1 MFYPY
6 IYANFLKSVM
16 MKSKLLVSCLLLAM
30 LITGMRSTYGQAEV
44 WPLEKCITYAI
55 DNNIQVKQMEL
66 ASEFNSNTLQQSKLG
81 ALPNLNAGATHSWS
95 FGRALDETTYE
106 FTKDQTVMSDN
117 IYLSSSVTLFNG
129 LQTLNTIKQSQYDLM
144 ASLQDV
150 DKIKNDISLS
160 IALAYL
166 QILLNMELL
175 EVTNN
180 QLEITRLQITRTSQ
194 LVEAGSLA
202 QGSLLEIQAQVAAEE
217 LQQVNAQNQ
226 LDISYLTLTQ
236 FLELD
241 SVGNFKIEI
250 PDLPL
255 PEEEFLL
262 ESISEIYSDAER
274 ILPQVKSADYMLKS
288 SEVGLNIA
296 KGARSPRLS
305 FTGSYG
311 TRYSNIL
318 KQYSLVPG
326 ETSDPFPIGTVEGTG
341 EIVNS
346 FPQPLVI
353 GDNYPFGNQFS
364 DNATYG
370 VQFNLTIPIFNGWQT
385 NTMISNAKISVLNSK
400 YNLESTK
407 NILYKEI
414 QQAFADAVASLKKYR
429 ASEKAVSSME
439 ESFRYTEQKFN
450 VGMVTSFDYNTAKN
464 QLASTQSDL
473 LQSKYEYIFTTKV
486 LEFYRGWPL
495 SLK

>member
-1 MFYPY
+1 
-6 IYANFLKSVM
+6 M
-16 MKSKLLVSCLLLAM
+16 MKIKLLIFCLLFATWT
-30 LITGMRSTYGQAEV
+30 IGYSQADAQTGTWS
-44 WPLEKCITYAI
+44 LEKCVLYAI
-55 DNNIQVKQMEL
+55 ENNIQVKQMEL
-66 ASEFNSNTLQQSKLG
+66 NSEVNSNIHLQSKLG

-117 IYLSSSVTLFNG
+117 IFLSSTVTLFNG
-129 LQTLNTIKQSQYDLM
+129 LQTLNSIKQSKYNLM
-144 ASLQDV
+144 ASLKDV

-166 QILLNMELL
+166 QILLNIELL
-175 EVTNN
+175 EVTKN
-180 QLEITRLQITRTSQ
+180 QLVITNQQIVRTGQ
-194 LVEAGSLA
+194 LVEAGSLPR
-202 QGSLLEIQAQVAAEE
+202 GNLLEIQAQVASEE
-217 LQQVNAQNQ
+217 LQQVSAQNQ

-236 FLELD
+236 YLELD
-241 SVGNFKIEI
+241 SVGDFKIEI

-255 PEEEFLL
+255 PEESFLL
-262 ESISEIYSDAER
+262 ESVNDIYSDAER
-274 ILPQVKSADYMLKS
+274 ILPQVKSADYQLKS
-288 SEVGLNIA
+288 SEVGLDIA
-296 KGARSPRLS
+296 RGARSPRLS

-318 KQYSLVPG
+318 KKPVGS
-326 ETSDPFPIGTVEGTG
+326 EEMTFPFGVVEGTG
-341 EIVNS
+341 QNV
-346 FPQPLVI
+346 LVTQDFI
-353 GDNYPFGNQFS
+353 QYGDYPFGNQFA

-400 YNLESTK
+400 YNLEYTK
-407 NILYKEI
+407 NLLYKEI

-450 VGMVTSFDYNTAKN
+450 VGMVTSVDYNTAKN
-464 QLASTQSDL
+464 QLTRAQSDL

-486 LEFYRGWPL
+486 LEFYRGLPL
-495 SLK
+495 SL

>member
-1 MFYPY
+1 
-6 IYANFLKSVM
+6 
-16 MKSKLLVSCLLLAM
+16 MKSKLLISCLLFTVLAAG
-30 LITGMRSTYGQAEV
+30 IRSVYGQSNV
-44 WPLEKCITYAI
+44 WSLEKCIFYAI

-66 ASEFNSNTLQQSKLG
+66 GSEFNSNTLLQSKLG

-106 FTKDQTVMSDN
+106 FTKDQTVISDN
-117 IYLSSSVTLFNG
+117 IYLSSTVTLFNG
-129 LQTLNTIKQSQYDLM
+129 LQTLNTIKQSKYDLM

-180 QLEITRLQITRTSQ
+180 QLEITNLQIERTNQ

-202 QGSLLEIQAQVAAEE
+202 QGSLLEIQAQAAAEE

-236 FLELD
+236 LLELD
-241 SVGNFKIEI
+241 SVGNFEIEI

-255 PEEEFLL
+255 PEEKFLL
-262 ESISEIYSDAER
+262 ESINDIYSDAER
-274 ILPQVKSADYMLKS
+274 ILPQVKSADYQLKS
-288 SEVGLNIA
+288 SETGLNIA
-296 KGARSPRLS
+296 KGARIPILS

-318 KQYSLVPG
+318 TK
-326 ETSDPFPIGTVEGTG
+326 PI
-341 EIVNS
+341 
-346 FPQPLVI
+346 I
-353 GDNYPFGNQFS
+353 GGDYPFGDQFR
-364 DNATYG
+364 DNSTYG
-370 VQFNLTIPIFNGWQT
+370 VQFNLTVPIFNGWQT
-385 NTMISNAKISVLNSK
+385 NTMISNAKISVLNSM

-414 QQAFADAVASLKKYR
+414 QQAYADAVASLKKYR

-450 VGMVTSFDYNTAKN
+450 VGLVTSVDYNTSKN
-464 QLASTQSDL
+464 QLTSTQSDL
-473 LQSKYEYIFTTKV
+473 LQSKYEYIFKTKV
-486 LEFYRGWPL
+486 LEFYRGLPL
-495 SLK
+495 NLE

>member
-1 MFYPY
+1 
-6 IYANFLKSVM
+6 
-16 MKSKLLVSCLLLAM
+16 MKIKLLIFCLLFAM
-30 LITGMRSTYGQAEV
+30 WTFSGSRADAQTETWS
-44 WPLEKCITYAI
+44 LEKCVLYAI
-55 DNNIQVKQMEL
+55 ENNIQVKQMEL
-66 ASEFNSNTLQQSKLG
+66 NSEVNSNIHFQSKLG

-117 IYLSSSVTLFNG
+117 IYLSSTVTLFNG
-129 LQTLNTIKQSQYDLM
+129 LQTLNSIKQSKYDLM
-144 ASLQDV
+144 ASLENV
-150 DKIKNDISLS
+150 GKIKNDISLS

-166 QILLNMELL
+166 QILLNIELL

-180 QLEITRLQITRTSQ
+180 QLGITNQQIERTSQ
-194 LVEAGSLA
+194 LVEAGSLP
-202 QGSLLEIQAQVAAEE
+202 QGNLLEIQAQAAAEE

-241 SVGNFKIEI
+241 SVGDFKIEI

-255 PEEEFLL
+255 PEERFLL
-262 ESISEIYSDAER
+262 ESVYDIYSDAER
-274 ILPQVKSADYMLKS
+274 ILPQVKSADYQLKS
-288 SEVGLNIA
+288 SEVGLDIA
-296 KGARSPRLS
+296 RGARSPRLS

-318 KQYSLVPG
+318 KSYNLVEG
-326 ETSDPFPIGTVEGTG
+326 QTTDPFPIGTVDGTG
-341 EIVNS
+341 DLVYSI
-346 FPQPLVI
+346 PQPLVVA
-353 GDNYPFGNQFS
+353 GDYPFGNQFT

-385 NTMISNAKISVLNSK
+385 NTMISNAKINVLNSK
-400 YNLESTK
+400 YNLEYTK
-407 NILYKEI
+407 NLLYKEI
-414 QQAFADAVASLKKYR
+414 QQAYADAVASLKKYR

-450 VGMVTSFDYNTAKN
+450 VGIVTSVDYNTAKN
-464 QLASTQSDL
+464 QLTSAQSDL
-473 LQSKYEYIFTTKV
+473 LQSKYEYIFKTKV
-486 LEFYRGWPL
+486 LEFYRGLPL
-495 SLK
+495 SL